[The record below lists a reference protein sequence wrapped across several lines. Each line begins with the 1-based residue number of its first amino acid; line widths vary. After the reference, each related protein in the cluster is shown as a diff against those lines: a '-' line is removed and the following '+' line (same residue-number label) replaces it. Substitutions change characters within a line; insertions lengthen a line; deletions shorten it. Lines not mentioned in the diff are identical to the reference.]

1 MRASLLV
8 PGALALALAGCK
20 GASQKAPPRE
30 EMASIEPPASSA
42 APLEGVLDD
51 AADPSAASSV
61 APEADGWLAA
71 SVPKDSPNMRYA
83 RLGRDACL
91 AELGRRAIA
100 FEEAP
105 PAEWAQKSPTPM
117 TRLDTPAKKAK
128 HAVGVRKAT
137 GAKSAKPAKP
147 TKHGKQGKA
156 AGPTKAVKHARSAH
170 RATAPVSTT
179 DIEPTTETQILA
191 PVRLRGPL
199 HGITIRSSLP
209 ERARAKSPFEIFD
222 CRLVL
227 ALDDF
232 ASLLAQHDVVEV
244 VHMSAFRSQR
254 DRGCMPN
261 KPGKQHC
268 GALAVDIGR
277 FKKSDGSVLDVEKD
291 WSGRIGA
298 PTCTPGAGPNPV
310 TPSATELW
318 DIVCESARRGLF
330 HVMLTPN
337 FNAEHKNHFHLE
349 VTPDVGWM
357 LLK

>member
-1 MRASLLV
+1 
-8 PGALALALAGCK
+8 
-20 GASQKAPPRE
+20 
-30 EMASIEPPASSA
+30 
-42 APLEGVLDD
+42 
-51 AADPSAASSV
+51 
-61 APEADGWLAA
+61 
-71 SVPKDSPNMRYA
+71 MRYA

-128 HAVGVRKAT
+128 HAVGARKAT

-156 AGPTKAVKHARSAH
+156 AGSTKAVKHARSAH

-179 DIEPTTETQILA
+179 DTEPTTETQILA

-209 ERARAKSPFEIFD
+209 EKARAKSPFEIFD

-268 GALAVDIGR
+268 GALAVDVGR

-310 TPSATELW
+310 TPSATELR